1 MCLYTYNTNPLVA
14 QEDIPVFK
22 VLLKI
27 DGKFYAPLR
36 YGVDY
41 FQYGKGVNMPLPT
54 NKDYEKYDNGGLSI
68 NFLDKKELSAG
79 WLHSYR
85 KEQDAVWMKNRII
98 KNVTGF
104 VPFLPKGSSVVIVR
118 MTIPKDCH
126 YYQSDDV
133 LDYCSKVLMWD
144 GEILEEEDL
153 GIV

>member
-22 VLLKI
+22 VLIKI

-36 YGVDY
+36 YGIDY

-68 NFLDKKELSAG
+68 NFPGKKEFSAG

-85 KEQDAVWMKNRII
+85 KEQDAVWLKSRII
-98 KNVTGF
+98 KKNVTGSI
-104 VPFLPKGSSVVIVR
+104 PKECSVVIVR

-133 LDYCSKVLMWD
+133 LDYCSKALIWD
-144 GEILEEEDL
+144 GKILEEEDL
-153 GIV
+153 GTV